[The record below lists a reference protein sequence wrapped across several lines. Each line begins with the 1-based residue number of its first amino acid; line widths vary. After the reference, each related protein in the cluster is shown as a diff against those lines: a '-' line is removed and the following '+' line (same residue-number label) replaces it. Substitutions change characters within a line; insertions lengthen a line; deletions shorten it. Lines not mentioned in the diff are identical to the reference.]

1 MRIITLSGS
10 NRLSG
15 DFGERAAGDAFVARA
30 EVFADVG
37 GEVVD
42 AAIEQR
48 LGHVG
53 RAAVVGGE
61 QADFLG
67 GADFFDHRVER
78 VLREVGEVGFFPRL
92 HHAGEREL
100 HARDVRHDDEAVL
113 AELVAHVAGEA
124 VEHRVAVDQQG
135 DALVAGF
142 FDRGDELVE
151 VAADR
156 VPLGLRLG
164 HEGER
169 AVGAEQDFGIGD
181 GLAHGA
187 R

>member
-1 MRIITLSGS
+1 MRRSSSALATS
-10 NRLSG
+10 
-15 DFGERAAGDAFVARA
+15 AGPQL
-30 EVFADVG
+30 
-37 GEVVD
+37 
-42 AAIEQR
+42 I
-48 LGHVG
+48 G
-53 RAAVVGGE
+53 RE

-67 GADFFDHRVER
+67 GADFLDHRVER
-78 VLREVGEVGFFPRL
+78 VLGEVGEVGFFPRL

-100 HARDVRHDDEAVL
+100 HAGDMRHDDEAFL

-135 DALVAGF
+135 DAFVAGL

-164 HEGER
+164 DEGER
-169 AVGAEQDFGIGD
+169 AVGAEEDFGVGD
-181 GLAHGA
+181 GLAHGV